1 VEVVA
6 CGKRTS
12 LLSNGNKEDGK
23 TFLVRALAQKRTE
36 ETNWFQPFFKREKKL
51 STVQ

>member
-23 TFLVRALAQKRTE
+23 TFLVRALAQKGQKKLIGF
-36 ETNWFQPFFKREKKL
+36 NHFLREKKL
-51 STVQ
+51 STVL